1 MEFPLLMDGYGGA
14 YVTKLNFD
22 KENRLWFGAGRY
34 RIGVY
39 DGQSWKY
46 YTTDD
51 GLLYSWADVAI
62 DSSYRVWA
70 YYGPCD
76 TVSMLNN
83 HNWEQFDFSN
93 ELLGENDGIIFYVDK
108 DGAMWFWSIEGL
120 SVFQD
125 TTTTSVKCQPSN
137 LSIVKSAR
145 LYRNYPNPFNSSTT
159 ISNYLN
165 TYSKVELSI
174 YNLTGKEVRT
184 LINERQTRCLHK
196 TQWDG
201 TNNYGKEV
209 SSGIY
214 IALLKCRDF
223 NQSIKL
229 SLIC

>member
-1 MEFPLLMDGYGGA
+1 M
-14 YVTKLNFD
+14 NFN

-34 RIGVY
+34 GIGVY

-62 DSSYRVWA
+62 DSSYRIWA

-83 HNWEQFDFSN
+83 HNWEHFDFSN

-137 LSIVKSAR
+137 LCIVKSAR
-145 LYRNYPNPFNSSTT
+145 LYQNYPNPFNSTT
-159 ISNYLN
+159 KIVFELFQ
-165 TYSKVELSI
+165 KQKIDLSI
-174 YNLTGKEVRT
+174 MNLNGKEV
-184 LINERQTRCLHK
+184 INLYSGEGNIGMYQFS
-196 TQWDG
+196 WDG
-201 TNNYGKEV
+201 LNRYGDVV

-214 IALLKCRDF
+214 ICTLKTNF
-223 NQSIKL
+223 FIETNKII
-229 SLIC
+229 LIR